1 MSAKV
6 VWYRGAWW
14 LRTHWNNRK
23 RDQKFGPSLADK
35 RLAERTAE
43 RVNAKITLGTYGV
56 EVERQQL
63 DQERAAFEAAR
74 KRHEGDS
81 PAPLPCD
88 VVIRRW
94 HQKNRV
100 TMAPAYEI
108 VTRGLIEHHLV
119 PYFGSRDLRE
129 LRRDD
134 MLGFIETKLN
144 EGLSVSTIRNA
155 LSILR
160 GVIYIECEE
169 GRMTRNPAARI
180 GAMIRRAD
188 RRTAGEVRR
197 IESWS
202 RAESEV
208 LLTIAREHEP
218 RFAPVMHFLLAT
230 GARRGEALALRW
242 EDVDF
247 SSR

>member
-1 MSAKV
+1 
-6 VWYRGAWW
+6 
-14 LRTHWNNRK
+14 
-23 RDQKFGPSLADK
+23 
-35 RLAERTAE
+35 
-43 RVNAKITLGTYGV
+43 
-56 EVERQQL
+56 
-63 DQERAAFEAAR
+63 
-74 KRHEGDS
+74 
-81 PAPLPCD
+81 
-88 VVIRRW
+88 
-94 HQKNRV
+94 
-100 TMAPAYEI
+100 
-108 VTRGLIEHHLV
+108 
-119 PYFGSRDLRE
+119 
-129 LRRDD
+129 
-134 MLGFIETKLN
+134 
-144 EGLSVSTIRNA
+144 
-155 LSILR
+155 
-160 GVIYIECEE
+160 
-169 GRMTRNPAARI
+169 MTRNPAARI